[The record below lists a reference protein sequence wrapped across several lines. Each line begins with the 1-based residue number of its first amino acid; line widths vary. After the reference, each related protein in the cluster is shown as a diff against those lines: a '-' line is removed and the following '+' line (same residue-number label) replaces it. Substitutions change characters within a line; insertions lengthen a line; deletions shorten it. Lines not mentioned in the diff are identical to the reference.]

1 MLGKSYDAI
10 LMDIQIPGMDGIETA
25 MKIRQQGF
33 DPQTTPIIAITAP
46 PAEEVRRKCRCS
58 LFNECIQKPIDIQ
71 QLQKNRNSNNST
83 RLNVITQPPRLNTTN
98 YCRPIHTKLVLAV

>member
-46 PAEEVRRKCRCS
+46 PCGGGAKKMPV
-58 LFNECIQKPIDIQ
+58 FPIQ
-71 QLQKNRNSNNST
+71 
-83 RLNVITQPPRLNTTN
+83 
-98 YCRPIHTKLVLAV
+98 